1 MKRVLIV
8 LSLIVLVLV
17 CSCNPST
24 DTPSTGSASGY
35 TVESNVDRIGSGRAA
50 SSSARSSYVVGEEI
64 VGVLLQLNE
73 VDPDTFY
80 VEYLGDG
87 EIQTNGDGM
96 KYNYILYIP
105 PYIQTAY
112 ENGGGFRPDTGNPF
126 WWYMS
131 VYFGLGMMEIRNDYE
146 YALDL
151 LLDRK
156 GSLLPIPSASDVT
169 GDWKS
174 QYSSEDIS
182 SIVIPEQKDGEL
194 FFIRYDNHHDQ
205 PLTGTL
211 GRIEIAWQSQGPFTN
226 QGGSEYKD
234 VIQYGFYLDENWTLF
249 CPMELF
255 DAFRVY
261 DEWNGLTD
269 KAFWKYMDTYF
280 DISEMKAAGMNDHVT
295 VINALIEAES
305 LPIPVVEE
313 YDKDDKEPKA
323 DGTFLAGYEKF
334 FYQPGQIVS
343 EIDISKVPYE
353 ATWKRVESQREN
365 QDIQKYTW
373 YDYCYFMLSEDGQTL
388 YYPVALEYEYYLF
401 RNGDYYGESGNPL
414 WCYLERSCGGP
425 SLDTLHKGDYSLGDI
440 VGFINASHPF
450 PFAEDYRDF
459 AR

>member
-17 CSCNPST
+17 CSCDPST
-24 DTPSTGSASGY
+24 DAPANGSATGY
-35 TVESNVDRIGSGRAA
+35 TVESNVDRIGAGRSASG
-50 SSSARSSYVVGEEI
+50 SVRSSYVVGEEI

-73 VDPDTFY
+73 DDPDTFY

-131 VYFGLGMMEIRNDYE
+131 VYFRLSMQEIRNDYE

-156 GSLLPIPSASDVT
+156 GSMLPIPSASDVT

-174 QYSSEDIS
+174 QYSSEYIS
-182 SIVIPEQKDGEL
+182 SIVIPEHKDGDL

-205 PLTGTL
+205 PLTGPL
-211 GRIEIAWQSQGPFTN
+211 GRLEIAWQSQGPFTN

-280 DISEMKAAGMNDHVT
+280 DISEMKAARMNDHGT
-295 VINALIEAES
+295 VINDLIEAGQ
-305 LPIPVVEE
+305 LPIPDVDE
-313 YDKDDKEPKA
+313 YKEDDNEQKA
-323 DGTFLAGYEKF
+323 EGAFLAGYEEF
-334 FYQPGQIVS
+334 FYKPGQIMFDG
-343 EIDISKVPYE
+343 DISDVPRE
-353 ATWKRVESQREN
+353 VSWERVKSQREN
-365 QDIQKYTW
+365 ENLENDIYGFYW
-373 YDYCYFMLSEDGQTL
+373 FELSEDGNTL

-401 RNGDYYGESGNPL
+401 RNGDYDGKSGSPL
-414 WCYLERSCGGP
+414 WCYLERSCGAP
-425 SLDTLHKGDYSLGDI
+425 SLDTIRDGDYSLGDI
-440 VGFINASHPF
+440 VGFISDSRPF

>member
-17 CSCNPST
+17 CSCDPST

-73 VDPDTFY
+73 DDPDTFY

-96 KYNYILYIP
+96 KYNYIH
-105 PYIQTAY
+105 
-112 ENGGGFRPDTGNPF
+112 
-126 WWYMS
+126 
-131 VYFGLGMMEIRNDYE
+131 FGLGMMEIRNDYE

-151 LLDRK
+151 LLDSK

-169 GDWKS
+169 GAWKS

-182 SIVIPEQKDGEL
+182 SIVIPEHKDGDL

-211 GRIEIAWQSQGPFTN
+211 GRLEIAWQSQGPFAN

-261 DEWNGLTD
+261 DNWNGLTD

-280 DISEMKAAGMNDHVT
+280 DVSEMKAAGMNDHVT
-295 VINALIEAES
+295 VVNDLIEAGQ
-305 LPIPVVEE
+305 LPIPDV
-313 YDKDDKEPKA
+313 DKYKEDDNEQKA
-323 DGTFLAGYEKF
+323 EGAFLAGYEEF
-334 FYQPGQIVS
+334 FYKPGQIMFDG
-343 EIDISKVPYE
+343 DISDVPRGVSWE
-353 ATWKRVESQREN
+353 RVKSQREN
-365 QDIQKYTW
+365 ENLENETYGFYW
-373 YDYCYFMLSEDGQTL
+373 FELSDDRQTL

-401 RNGDYYGESGNPL
+401 RNGDYDGESGNPL
-414 WCYLERSCGGP
+414 WCYLERSCGAP
-425 SLDTLHKGDYSLGDI
+425 SLDTIRDGDYSLGDI
-440 VGFINASHPF
+440 VGFISASRPF

>member
-17 CSCNPST
+17 CSCDPST
-24 DTPSTGSASGY
+24 DTPSTGSVSGY

-73 VDPDTFY
+73 DDPDTFC
-80 VEYLGDG
+80 VEYLGAG

-131 VYFGLGMMEIRNDYE
+131 VYFGLGMKEIRNDYE

-151 LLDRK
+151 LLDSK
-156 GSLLPIPSASDVT
+156 GSLLPIPFASDVT

-182 SIVIPEQKDGEL
+182 SIVIPEHKDGDL
-194 FFIRYDNHHDQ
+194 FFIRYDNHHAQ

-211 GRIEIAWQSQGPFTN
+211 GRLEIAWQSQGPFAN
-226 QGGSEYKD
+226 QGGAEYKD
-234 VIQYGFYLDENWTLF
+234 VVQYGFYFGGDMTLY
-249 CPMELF
+249 CPMVLL
-255 DAFRVY
+255 DAFSEYGEWY
-261 DEWNGLTD
+261 DLTD
-269 KAFWKYMDTYF
+269 KAFWKYMDT
-280 DISEMKAAGMNDHVT
+280 MNDHVT

-365 QDIQKYTW
+365 ENLENETYGFYW
-373 YDYCYFMLSEDGQTL
+373 FELSEDGNTL

-401 RNGDYYGESGNPL
+401 RNGVFRNGDYDGESGSPL

>member
-131 VYFGLGMMEIRNDYE
+131 VYFGLGMKEIRNDYE

-174 QYSSEDIS
+174 QYSNEDIS
-182 SIVIPEQKDGEL
+182 SIVIPEHKDGEL

>member
-17 CSCNPST
+17 CSCDPST
-24 DTPSTGSASGY
+24 DAPASGSATGY
-35 TVESNVDRIGSGRAA
+35 TVDGNVDRIGSGMAA
-50 SSSARSSYVVGEEI
+50 TGSVRSSYVVGEEI

-73 VDPDTFY
+73 DDPDTFY

-105 PYIQTAY
+105 PYIQTVY
-112 ENGGGFRPDTGNPF
+112 EEGGGFRPDTGNPF

-151 LLDRK
+151 LLDKK
-156 GSLLPIPSASDVT
+156 GSLLPIPSACDVT

-182 SIVIPEQKDGEL
+182 SIVIPEYNDGEL

-211 GRIEIAWQSQGPFTN
+211 GRLDIAWQSQGPFAN
-226 QGGSEYKD
+226 QGGTEYKD
-234 VIQYGFYLDENWTLF
+234 VIQYGFYLDENRTLF

-261 DEWNGLTD
+261 DNWNGLTD

-280 DISEMKAAGMNDHVT
+280 DISEMKAARMNDHVT
-295 VINALIEAES
+295 VINALIEAGQ
-305 LPIPVVEE
+305 LPIPDV
-313 YDKDDKEPKA
+313 DKYKEDDADPKA
-323 DGTFLAGYEKF
+323 EGTFLSGYEEF
-334 FYQPGQIVS
+334 FYKPGQIVS

-365 QDIQKYTW
+365 ENLENKTYGFYW
-373 YDYCYFMLSEDGQTL
+373 FELSEDGQTL

-401 RNGDYYGESGNPL
+401 RNGDYDGESGNPL

>member
-17 CSCNPST
+17 CSCDPST

-73 VDPDTFY
+73 DDPDTFY

-96 KYNYILYIP
+96 KYNYILCIP

-151 LLDRK
+151 LLDSK

-182 SIVIPEQKDGEL
+182 SIVIPEHKDGDL

-211 GRIEIAWQSQGPFTN
+211 GRLDIAWQSQGPFAN
-226 QGGSEYKD
+226 QGGAEYKD
-234 VIQYGFYLDENWTLF
+234 VVQYGFYFGGDMTLY
-249 CPMELF
+249 CPMVLL
-255 DAFRVY
+255 DAFSEYGEWY
-261 DEWNGLTD
+261 DLTD

-295 VINALIEAES
+295 VVNALIEAGQ
-305 LPIPVVEE
+305 LPIPDV
-313 YDKDDKEPKA
+313 DKYKEDDADPKA
-323 DGTFLAGYEKF
+323 EGTFLSGYEEF
-334 FYQPGQIVS
+334 FYKPGQIMF
-343 EIDISKVPYE
+343 EGDISEVPYV
-353 ATWKRVESQREN
+353 ASWKQVKSQREN
-365 QDIQKYTW
+365 ENLENKTYGFYW
-373 YDYCYFMLSEDGQTL
+373 FELSEDGNTL

-401 RNGDYYGESGNPL
+401 RNGDYDGESGNPL
-414 WCYLERSCGGP
+414 WCYLERSCGAP
-425 SLDTLHKGDYSLGDI
+425 SLDTIRDGDYSLGDI
-440 VGFINASHPF
+440 VGFISASRPF